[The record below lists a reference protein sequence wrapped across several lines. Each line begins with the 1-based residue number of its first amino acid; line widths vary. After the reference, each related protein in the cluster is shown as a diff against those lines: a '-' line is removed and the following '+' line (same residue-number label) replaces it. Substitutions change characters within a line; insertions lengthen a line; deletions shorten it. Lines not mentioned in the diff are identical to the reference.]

1 MYIHIIVTP
10 CISICKCPSYNIQY
24 KTMILYVLIQSNS
37 NIGIDFY
44 HIEAYFKGFYLGISN
59 IRMYY
64 S

>member
-10 CISICKCPSYNIQY
+10 CISICKCPSYSIQY

-44 HIEAYFKGFYLGISN
+44 HIEAILQRVLLGYI
-59 IRMYY
+59 
-64 S
+64 